1 MADGTGGRIIFKS
14 AGDPPRAEDF
24 SGIYFGAGAGSSSR
38 LVRCDIEYGGAANG
52 VPPDAGSIHVIN
64 CRPTISNCDIGHSF
78 YWGIFLYGDS
88 VPDTT
93 ALKQNNTFH
102 DNNLGDVIWWR

>member
-1 MADGTGGRIIFKS
+1 MAARPASQT
-14 AGDPPRAEDF
+14 RAEDF

-52 VPPDAGSIHVIN
+52 VPPNAGSIHVVD
-64 CRPTISNCDIGHSF
+64 CRPTITNCDIGYSF
-78 YWGIFLYGDS
+78 YWGVFLYGDS

-102 DNNLGDVIWWR
+102 DNSLGNVVWWR